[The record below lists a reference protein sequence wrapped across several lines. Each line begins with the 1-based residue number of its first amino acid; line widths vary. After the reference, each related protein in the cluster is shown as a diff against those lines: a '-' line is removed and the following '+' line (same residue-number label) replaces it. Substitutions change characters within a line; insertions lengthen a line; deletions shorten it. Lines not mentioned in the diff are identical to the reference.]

1 LNASSLPAN
10 AAQIAIIV
18 SDGLNTQDRWYGD
31 GSNQSTQVDAREPL
45 VCTNMKAAGFIG
57 YAIYVDL
64 KGTQEILRPC
74 KLVRAIR
81 ANISI

>member
-1 LNASSLPAN
+1 MPAN

-64 KGTQEILRPC
+64 KGTQGNSAPLQACASDPS
-74 KLVRAIR
+74 KYFNLTT
-81 ANISI
+81 SG